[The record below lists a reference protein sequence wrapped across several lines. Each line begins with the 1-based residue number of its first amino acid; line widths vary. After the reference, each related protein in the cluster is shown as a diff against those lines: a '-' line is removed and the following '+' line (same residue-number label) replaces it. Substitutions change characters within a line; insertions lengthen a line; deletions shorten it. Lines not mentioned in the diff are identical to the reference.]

1 MAQLNYRENLNMKFK
16 AYNGGLRVFKNYEIN
31 HNNIDIYFSNMKIT
45 LTMFENDIVK
55 VFIGDKYEESISTNG
70 VVDDLGKGEFIVE
83 EDSNFVIVKGTK
95 VLTFVDKNTTEI
107 SFRDLEGNIIN
118 EDFQPSF
125 KDEEGNVYISK
136 VNDCLAYYGLGEK
149 GGDLNKKG
157 CYTENFNTDDPETD
171 DDSITYYK
179 TIPFYVALKEEATY
193 GIFFDNSFR
202 SYFDMGKEMGDR
214 IFFGA
219 IGGQIQYYFI
229 PGENIK
235 EVVKNYTALTG
246 RMEMPPLWSLGYQQ
260 CRFSYFSQE
269 EVRELVKTF
278 EEKDIP
284 LDVVYLDID
293 YMDGFRVMTFKTPNF
308 DDAAGLISDLKEK
321 GIRTITIIDPGVKV
335 DEEYDVFKRGKEGN
349 HFTKKLDGEMFIG
362 AVWPGDSAFPD
373 FSNNDC
379 REWWKSELKKFI
391 SEHGMDGIWN
401 DMNEPCVFN
410 NDHKTMLETCL
421 HNSDNG
427 VIEHKEFHNRYGF
440 EMSRCSKEAQ
450 EELHPNER
458 GFSMTRATYAGG
470 QRYSSVWTGDN
481 MSLWSQ
487 MRMSISMNANLG
499 ISGFS
504 FVGNDVSG
512 FGLDSSEELF
522 IRWMEMGP
530 FIPIFRN
537 HSNMYTRR
545 QEPWAFGPRAE
556 KIAKKSIELRYELLP
571 YIYDLYYISHKE
583 GLPIFRPMIM
593 EYEKDMNL
601 LNMREQ
607 FMLGENMI
615 VAPVLYEGERSK
627 TVYLPKGSW
636 FNYFTMEKLQG
647 GKWYKLP
654 CELDE
659 ILVFVKEGAIIPTYN
674 KKFRNVKER
683 PNNILLK
690 VFGENAK
697 GFHYNDDGHTMEYL
711 EGKYTYILT
720 FTPTDP
726 CCKDSTSASKCW
738 LEKDTRNSDT
748 LMC

>member
-1 MAQLNYRENLNMKFK
+1 MTQLNYRENLNMKFK
-16 AYNGGLRVFKNYEIN
+16 AYNGGVRVFKNYEIN

-45 LTMFENDIVK
+45 LTIFENDIVK

-83 EDSNFVIVKGTK
+83 EDSNFVIIKGTK

-107 SFRDLEGNIIN
+107 SFKDLEGNIIN

-171 DDSITYYK
+171 DDSVTYYK

-373 FSNNDC
+373 FSNKDC

-607 FMLGENMI
+607 FMLGENML

-659 ILVFVKEGAIIPTYN
+659 ILVFVKEGSIIPTYN

-711 EGKYTYILT
+711 EGKYTYMDIKVVDGKEELKLINNGYSIEEIE
-720 FTPTDP
+720 FEII
-726 CCKDSTSASKCW
+726 K
-738 LEKDTRNSDT
+738 
-748 LMC
+748 

>member
-1 MAQLNYRENLNMKFK
+1 MSQLNYRENLNMKFK

-45 LTMFENDIVK
+45 LTIFENDIVK
-55 VFIGDKYEESISTNG
+55 VFIGDKYEESLSTNG
-70 VVDDLGKGEFIVE
+70 VVGDLRKGEFIVE
-83 EDSNFVIVKGTK
+83 EDSNFVIIKGKK

-107 SFRDLEGNIIN
+107 SFKDLEGNIIN

-157 CYTENFNTDDPETD
+157 YYTENFNTDDPETD

-179 TIPFYVALKEEATY
+179 TIPFYVALKEESTY

-229 PGENIK
+229 PGESIK

-308 DDAAGLISDLKEK
+308 DDAAGLIGDLKEK

-335 DEEYDVFKRGKEGN
+335 DEEYPVFKRGKEGN
-349 HFTKKLDGEMFIG
+349 HFTKKLDGEIFIG

-373 FSNNDC
+373 FSNKDC

-607 FMLGENMI
+607 FMLGENML

-659 ILVFVKEGAIIPTYN
+659 ILVFVKEGSIIPTYN

-683 PNNILLK
+683 PKNILLK

-711 EGKYTYILT
+711 EGKYTYMGIEFVDGKEEFKLINN
-720 FTPTDP
+720 DYIIEDMEIQII
-726 CCKDSTSASKCW
+726 K
-738 LEKDTRNSDT
+738 
-748 LMC
+748 

>member
-70 VVDDLGKGEFIVE
+70 VVDNLEKGEFIVE
-83 EDSNFVIVKGTK
+83 EDSNFVIIKGTK

-125 KDEEGNVYISK
+125 KDEKGNVYISK

-157 CYTENFNTDDPETD
+157 YYTENFNTDDPETD

-373 FSNNDC
+373 FSNKDC
-379 REWWKSELKKFI
+379 REWWKNELKKFI

-487 MRMSISMNANLG
+487 MRMSISMNSNLG

-545 QEPWAFGPRAE
+545 QEPWAFGARAE

-627 TVYLPKGSW
+627 TVYLPKGIW

-683 PNNILLK
+683 PKNILLK

-711 EGKYTYILT
+711 EGKYTYMDIKVVDGKEELKLINNGYSIEGIE
-720 FTPTDP
+720 FEII
-726 CCKDSTSASKCW
+726 K
-738 LEKDTRNSDT
+738 
-748 LMC
+748 

>member
-1 MAQLNYRENLNMKFK
+1 MTQLNYRENLNMKFK

-31 HNNIDIYFSNMKIT
+31 HNNIDIYFSNIKIT
-45 LTMFENDIVK
+45 LTIFENDIVK

-70 VVDDLGKGEFIVE
+70 VVGDLGKGEFIVE
-83 EDSNFVIVKGTK
+83 EDSNFLVIKGKK

-125 KDEEGNVYISK
+125 KDEKGNVYISK

-157 CYTENFNTDDPETD
+157 FYTENFNTDDPETD
-171 DDSITYYK
+171 DDSVTYYK

-335 DEEYDVFKRGKEGN
+335 DEEYLVFKRGKEGN

-373 FSNNDC
+373 FSNKYC

-410 NDHKTMLETCL
+410 NDHKTMLESCL

-601 LNMREQ
+601 LNIREQ
-607 FMLGENMI
+607 FMLGENML

-627 TVYLPKGSW
+627 AVYLPKGSW

-659 ILVFVKEGAIIPTYN
+659 ILVFVKEGSIIPTYN

-711 EGKYTYILT
+711 EGKYTYMDIEVIDGKEE
-720 FTPTDP
+720 FKYIHNDYRVENIEVQVI
-726 CCKDSTSASKCW
+726 K
-738 LEKDTRNSDT
+738 
-748 LMC
+748 

>member
-1 MAQLNYRENLNMKFK
+1 MTQLNYRENLNMKFK

-70 VVDDLGKGEFIVE
+70 VVDDLGKDEFIVE
-83 EDSNFVIVKGTK
+83 EDSNFVIVKGIK

-107 SFRDLEGNIIN
+107 SFKDLEGNIIN

-149 GGDLNKKG
+149 GGDLNKRG

-269 EVRELVKTF
+269 ELRELVKTF

-373 FSNNDC
+373 FSNKDC

-522 IRWMEMGP
+522 VRWMEMGP

-607 FMLGENMI
+607 FMLGENML

-627 TVYLPKGSW
+627 TVYLPRGIW

-683 PNNILLK
+683 PKNILLK

-711 EGKYTYILT
+711 EGKYTYMDIKVVDGKEELKLINNGYSIEEIE
-720 FTPTDP
+720 FEII
-726 CCKDSTSASKCW
+726 K
-738 LEKDTRNSDT
+738 
-748 LMC
+748 

>member
-1 MAQLNYRENLNMKFK
+1 MEQLNYRENLNMKFK

-70 VVDDLGKGEFIVE
+70 VVDNLEKGEFIVE
-83 EDSNFVIVKGTK
+83 EDSNFIIIKGTK

-107 SFRDLEGNIIN
+107 SFKDLDGNIIN

-125 KDEEGNVYISK
+125 KDEKGNVYISK

-202 SYFDMGKEMGDR
+202 SYFDMGKERGDR

-229 PGENIK
+229 PGKNIK

-246 RMEMPPLWSLGYQQ
+246 RMEIPPLWSLGYQQ

-349 HFTKKLDGEMFIG
+349 HFTKNLDGEIFIG

-373 FSNNDC
+373 FSNKEC

-636 FNYFTMEKLQG
+636 FNYFTREKLQG

-659 ILVFVKEGAIIPTYN
+659 ILVFVKEGSIIPTYN

-683 PNNILLK
+683 PKNILLK

-711 EGKYTYILT
+711 EGKYTYMDIKVVDGKEELKLINNGYSIE
-720 FTPTDP
+720 DIEIEII
-726 CCKDSTSASKCW
+726 K
-738 LEKDTRNSDT
+738 
-748 LMC
+748 

>member
-1 MAQLNYRENLNMKFK
+1 MTQLNYRENLNMKFK

-31 HNNIDIYFSNMKIT
+31 HNNIDIYFSNIKIT
-45 LTMFENDIVK
+45 LTIFENDIVK

-107 SFRDLEGNIIN
+107 SFKDLEGNIIN

-202 SYFDMGKEMGDR
+202 SYFDMGMEMGDR

-335 DEEYDVFKRGKEGN
+335 DEEYPVFKRGKEGN

-373 FSNNDC
+373 FSNKDC

-481 MSLWSQ
+481 MSLWIQ

-697 GFHYNDDGHTMEYL
+697 GFHYNDDGHSMEYL
-711 EGKYTYILT
+711 EGKYTYMDIKVVDGKEEL
-720 FTPTDP
+720 
-726 CCKDSTSASKCW
+726 KLINNGYSIEEIEIEIIK
-738 LEKDTRNSDT
+738 
-748 LMC
+748 

>member
-1 MAQLNYRENLNMKFK
+1 MTQLNYRENLNMKFK

-31 HNNIDIYFSNMKIT
+31 DNINIYFSNIKIT
-45 LTMFENDIVK
+45 LTIFENDIVK
-55 VFIGDKYEESISTNG
+55 VFIGDKCEESISTNG
-70 VVDDLGKGEFIVE
+70 VVGDLGKGEFIVE
-83 EDSNFVIVKGTK
+83 EDSNFLVIKGKK

-125 KDEEGNVYISK
+125 KDEKGNVYISK

-171 DDSITYYK
+171 DDSVTYYK

-335 DEEYDVFKRGKEGN
+335 DEEYPVFKRGKEGN
-349 HFTKKLDGEMFIG
+349 HFTKKLDGEIFIG

-410 NDHKTMLETCL
+410 NDHKTMLESCL

-458 GFSMTRATYAGG
+458 EFSMTRATYAGG

-601 LNMREQ
+601 LNIREQ
-607 FMLGENMI
+607 FMLGENML

-627 TVYLPKGSW
+627 TIYLPKGSW

-659 ILVFVKEGAIIPTYN
+659 ILVFVKEGSIIPTYN

-683 PNNILLK
+683 PKNILLK

-711 EGKYTYILT
+711 EGKYTYMDIKVVDGKEELKLINNGYSIE
-720 FTPTDP
+720 DIEIQII
-726 CCKDSTSASKCW
+726 K
-738 LEKDTRNSDT
+738 
-748 LMC
+748 

>member
-1 MAQLNYRENLNMKFK
+1 MTQLNYRENLNMKFK

-45 LTMFENDIVK
+45 LTIFENDIVK
-55 VFIGDKYEESISTNG
+55 VFIGDKYEESLSTNG
-70 VVDDLGKGEFIVE
+70 VVGDLRKGEFIVE
-83 EDSNFVIVKGTK
+83 EDSNFVIIKGKK

-107 SFRDLEGNIIN
+107 SFKDLEGNIIN

-157 CYTENFNTDDPETD
+157 YYTENFNTDDPETD

-179 TIPFYVALKEEATY
+179 TIPFYVALKEESTY

-308 DDAAGLISDLKEK
+308 DDAAGIISDLKEK

-349 HFTKKLDGEMFIG
+349 HFTKKLDGEIFIG

-373 FSNNDC
+373 FSNKDC

-522 IRWMEMGP
+522 IRWMEMGT

-627 TVYLPKGSW
+627 TVYLPKGIW

-683 PNNILLK
+683 PKNILLK

-711 EGKYTYILT
+711 EGKYTYMDIKVVDGKEELKLINNGYSIEEIE
-720 FTPTDP
+720 FEII
-726 CCKDSTSASKCW
+726 K
-738 LEKDTRNSDT
+738 
-748 LMC
+748 

>member
-1 MAQLNYRENLNMKFK
+1 MTQLNYRENLNMKFK

-31 HNNIDIYFSNMKIT
+31 DNNINIYFSNIKIT
-45 LTMFENDIVK
+45 LTIFENDIVK

-70 VVDDLGKGEFIVE
+70 VVGDLGKGEFIVE
-83 EDSNFVIVKGTK
+83 EDSNFLVIKGKK

-125 KDEEGNVYISK
+125 KDEKGNVYISK

-157 CYTENFNTDDPETD
+157 SYTENFNTDDPETD
-171 DDSITYYK
+171 DDSVTYYK

-335 DEEYDVFKRGKEGN
+335 DEEYLVFKRGKEGN

-410 NDHKTMLETCL
+410 NDHKTMLESCL

-601 LNMREQ
+601 LNIREQ
-607 FMLGENMI
+607 FMLGENML

-627 TVYLPKGSW
+627 AVYLPKGSW

-659 ILVFVKEGAIIPTYN
+659 ILVFVKEGSIIPTYN

-683 PNNILLK
+683 PNNMLLK

-711 EGKYTYILT
+711 DGKYTYMDIE
-720 FTPTDP
+720 FVDG
-726 CCKDSTSASKCW
+726 KEEFKYIHNDYRGENIEVQVIK
-738 LEKDTRNSDT
+738 
-748 LMC
+748 

>member
-1 MAQLNYRENLNMKFK
+1 MTQLNYRENLNMKFK

-31 HNNIDIYFSNMKIT
+31 DNNINIYFSNIKIT
-45 LTMFENDIVK
+45 LTIFENDIVK
-55 VFIGDKYEESISTNG
+55 VFIGDKCEESISTNG
-70 VVDDLGKGEFIVE
+70 VVGDLGKGEFIVE
-83 EDSNFVIVKGTK
+83 EDSNFLVIKGKK

-125 KDEEGNVYISK
+125 KDEKGNVYISK

-171 DDSITYYK
+171 DDSVTYYK

-335 DEEYDVFKRGKEGN
+335 DEEYPVFKRGKEGN
-349 HFTKKLDGEMFIG
+349 HFTKKLDGEIFIG

-391 SEHGMDGIWN
+391 SEHRMDGIWN

-410 NDHKTMLETCL
+410 NDHKTMLESCL

-458 GFSMTRATYAGG
+458 EFSMTRATYAGG

-601 LNMREQ
+601 LNIREQ
-607 FMLGENMI
+607 FMLGENML

-627 TVYLPKGSW
+627 TIYLPKGSW

-659 ILVFVKEGAIIPTYN
+659 ILVFVKEGSIIPTYN

-683 PNNILLK
+683 PKNILLK

-711 EGKYTYILT
+711 EGKYTYMDIKVVDGKEELKLINNGYSIE
-720 FTPTDP
+720 DIEIQII
-726 CCKDSTSASKCW
+726 K
-738 LEKDTRNSDT
+738 
-748 LMC
+748 

>member
-1 MAQLNYRENLNMKFK
+1 MTQLNYRENLNMKFK

-83 EDSNFVIVKGTK
+83 EDSNFIIIKGTK

-202 SYFDMGKEMGDR
+202 SYFDMGKERGDR

-308 DDAAGLISDLKEK
+308 DDAAGLIGDLKEK

-362 AVWPGDSAFPD
+362 AVWPGNSAFPD
-373 FSNNDC
+373 FSNKDC

-607 FMLGENMI
+607 FMLGENML

-711 EGKYTYILT
+711 EGKYTYMDIKVVDGKEELKLINNGYSIEEIE
-720 FTPTDP
+720 FEII
-726 CCKDSTSASKCW
+726 K
-738 LEKDTRNSDT
+738 
-748 LMC
+748 

>member
-1 MAQLNYRENLNMKFK
+1 MTQLNYRENLNMKFK

-70 VVDDLGKGEFIVE
+70 VVDNLEKGEFIVE
-83 EDSNFVIVKGTK
+83 EDSNFVIIKGTK

-107 SFRDLEGNIIN
+107 SFKDLDGNIIN

-125 KDEEGNVYISK
+125 KDEKGNVYISK

-627 TVYLPKGSW
+627 TLYLPKGSW
-636 FNYFTMEKLQG
+636 FNYFTREKLQG

-711 EGKYTYILT
+711 EGKYTYMDIKVVDGKEELKLINNGYSIE
-720 FTPTDP
+720 DIEIEII
-726 CCKDSTSASKCW
+726 K
-738 LEKDTRNSDT
+738 
-748 LMC
+748 

>member
-1 MAQLNYRENLNMKFK
+1 MTQLNYRENLNMKFK

-45 LTMFENDIVK
+45 LTIFENDIVK

-107 SFRDLEGNIIN
+107 SFKDLEGNIIN

-125 KDEEGNVYISK
+125 KDEKGNVYISK

-373 FSNNDC
+373 FSNKDC

-522 IRWMEMGP
+522 IRWIEMGP

-607 FMLGENMI
+607 FMLGENML

-627 TVYLPKGSW
+627 TVYLPKGIW

-683 PNNILLK
+683 PKNILLK

-711 EGKYTYILT
+711 EGKYTYMDIKVVDGKEELKLINNGYSIEEIE
-720 FTPTDP
+720 FEII
-726 CCKDSTSASKCW
+726 K
-738 LEKDTRNSDT
+738 
-748 LMC
+748 

>member
-1 MAQLNYRENLNMKFK
+1 MTQLNYRENLNMKFK

-70 VVDDLGKGEFIVE
+70 VVDNLEKGEFIVE
-83 EDSNFVIVKGTK
+83 EDSNFVIIKGTK

-107 SFRDLEGNIIN
+107 SFKDLEGNIIN

-149 GGDLNKKG
+149 GGDLNKRG

-269 EVRELVKTF
+269 ELRELVKTF

-373 FSNNDC
+373 FSNKDC

-522 IRWMEMGP
+522 VRWMEMGP

-627 TVYLPKGSW
+627 TLYLPKGSW

-683 PNNILLK
+683 PKNILLK

-711 EGKYTYILT
+711 EGKYTYMDIKVVDGKEELKLINNGYSIEEIE
-720 FTPTDP
+720 FEII
-726 CCKDSTSASKCW
+726 K
-738 LEKDTRNSDT
+738 
-748 LMC
+748 

>member
-149 GGDLNKKG
+149 GGDLNKRG

-269 EVRELVKTF
+269 ELRELVKTF

-373 FSNNDC
+373 FSNKDC

-522 IRWMEMGP
+522 VRWMEMGP

-607 FMLGENMI
+607 FMLGENML

-627 TVYLPKGSW
+627 TVYLPRGIW

-683 PNNILLK
+683 PKNILLK

-711 EGKYTYILT
+711 EGKYTYMDIKVVDGKEELKLINNGYSIEEIE
-720 FTPTDP
+720 FEII
-726 CCKDSTSASKCW
+726 K
-738 LEKDTRNSDT
+738 
-748 LMC
+748 

>member
-70 VVDDLGKGEFIVE
+70 VVDNLEKGEFIVE
-83 EDSNFVIVKGTK
+83 EDSNFVIIKGTK

-107 SFRDLEGNIIN
+107 SFKNLDGNIIN

-125 KDEEGNVYISK
+125 KDEKGNVYISK

-202 SYFDMGKEMGDR
+202 SYFDMGKERGDR

-373 FSNNDC
+373 FSNKEC

-615 VAPVLYEGERSK
+615 VAPVLYQGERSK

-636 FNYFTMEKLQG
+636 FNYFTREKLQG

-683 PNNILLK
+683 PKNILLK

-711 EGKYTYILT
+711 EGKYTYMDIKVVDGKEELKLINNGYSIE
-720 FTPTDP
+720 DIEIEII
-726 CCKDSTSASKCW
+726 K
-738 LEKDTRNSDT
+738 
-748 LMC
+748 

>member
-1 MAQLNYRENLNMKFK
+1 MTQLNYRENLNMKFK

-45 LTMFENDIVK
+45 LTIFENDIVK

-83 EDSNFVIVKGTK
+83 EDSNFVIIKGTK

-107 SFRDLEGNIIN
+107 SFKDLEGNIIN

-308 DDAAGLISDLKEK
+308 DNAAGLISDLKEK

-373 FSNNDC
+373 FSNKDC

-556 KIAKKSIELRYELLP
+556 KIAKKSIELRYELIP

-607 FMLGENMI
+607 FMLGENML

-659 ILVFVKEGAIIPTYN
+659 ILVFVKEGSIIPTYN

-683 PNNILLK
+683 PKNILLK

-711 EGKYTYILT
+711 EGKYTYMDIKVVDGKEEL
-720 FTPTDP
+720 
-726 CCKDSTSASKCW
+726 KLINNGYSIEEIEIEIIK
-738 LEKDTRNSDT
+738 
-748 LMC
+748 

>member
-1 MAQLNYRENLNMKFK
+1 MSQLNYRENLNMKFK

-45 LTMFENDIVK
+45 LTIFENDIVK
-55 VFIGDKYEESISTNG
+55 VFIGDKYEESLSTNG
-70 VVDDLGKGEFIVE
+70 VVGDLRKGEFIVE
-83 EDSNFVIVKGTK
+83 EDSNFVIIKGKK

-107 SFRDLEGNIIN
+107 SFKDLEGNIIN

-157 CYTENFNTDDPETD
+157 YYTENFNTDDPETD

-179 TIPFYVALKEEATY
+179 TIPFYVALKEESTY

-229 PGENIK
+229 PGESIK

-308 DDAAGLISDLKEK
+308 DDAAGLIGDLKEK

-349 HFTKKLDGEMFIG
+349 HFTKKLDGEIFIG

-373 FSNNDC
+373 FSNKDC

-607 FMLGENMI
+607 FMLGENML

-659 ILVFVKEGAIIPTYN
+659 ILVFVKEGSIIPTYN

-683 PNNILLK
+683 PKNILLK

-711 EGKYTYILT
+711 EGKYTYMGIEFVDGKEEFKLINN
-720 FTPTDP
+720 DHIIEDMEIQII
-726 CCKDSTSASKCW
+726 K
-738 LEKDTRNSDT
+738 
-748 LMC
+748 

>member
-308 DDAAGLISDLKEK
+308 DDAAGLIGDLKEK

-335 DEEYDVFKRGKEGN
+335 DEEYPVFKRGKEGN

-362 AVWPGDSAFPD
+362 AVWPGNSAFPD
-373 FSNNDC
+373 FSNKDC

-607 FMLGENMI
+607 FMLGENML
-615 VAPVLYEGERSK
+615 VAPVLYEVERSK

-711 EGKYTYILT
+711 EGKYTYMDIKVVDGKEELKLINNGYSIEEIE
-720 FTPTDP
+720 FEII
-726 CCKDSTSASKCW
+726 K
-738 LEKDTRNSDT
+738 
-748 LMC
+748 

>member
-1 MAQLNYRENLNMKFK
+1 MTQLNYRENLNMKFK

-107 SFRDLEGNIIN
+107 SFKDLEGNIIN

-335 DEEYDVFKRGKEGN
+335 DEGYPVFKRGKEGN

-362 AVWPGDSAFPD
+362 AVWPGNSAFPD
-373 FSNNDC
+373 FSNKDC

-607 FMLGENMI
+607 FMLGENML

-627 TVYLPKGSW
+627 TVYLPKGIW

-683 PNNILLK
+683 PKNILLK

-711 EGKYTYILT
+711 EGKYTYMDIKVVDGKEELKLINNGYSIEEIE
-720 FTPTDP
+720 FEII
-726 CCKDSTSASKCW
+726 K
-738 LEKDTRNSDT
+738 
-748 LMC
+748 

>member
-70 VVDDLGKGEFIVE
+70 VVDNLEKGEFIVE
-83 EDSNFVIVKGTK
+83 EDSNFVIIKGTK

-107 SFRDLEGNIIN
+107 SFKDLDGNIIN

-125 KDEEGNVYISK
+125 KDEEGNMYISK

-308 DDAAGLISDLKEK
+308 DDAAGLIGDLKEK

-335 DEEYDVFKRGKEGN
+335 DEEYDIFKRGKEGN

-373 FSNNDC
+373 FSNKDC

-711 EGKYTYILT
+711 EGKYTYMDIKVVDGKEELKLINNGYSIEEIE
-720 FTPTDP
+720 FEII
-726 CCKDSTSASKCW
+726 K
-738 LEKDTRNSDT
+738 
-748 LMC
+748 

>member
-1 MAQLNYRENLNMKFK
+1 MTQLNYRENLNMKFK

-70 VVDDLGKGEFIVE
+70 VVDNLEKGEFIVE
-83 EDSNFVIVKGTK
+83 EDSNFVIIKGTK

-107 SFRDLEGNIIN
+107 SFKDLDGNIIN

-125 KDEEGNVYISK
+125 KDEKGNVYISK

-246 RMEMPPLWSLGYQQ
+246 RMEIPPLWSLGYQQ

-321 GIRTITIIDPGVKV
+321 GIRTITIIDPGVNV

-373 FSNNDC
+373 FSNKDC

-607 FMLGENMI
+607 FMLGENML

-683 PNNILLK
+683 PKNILLK

-711 EGKYTYILT
+711 EGKYTYMDIKVVDGKEELKLINNGYSIE
-720 FTPTDP
+720 DIEIQII
-726 CCKDSTSASKCW
+726 K
-738 LEKDTRNSDT
+738 
-748 LMC
+748 

>member
-1 MAQLNYRENLNMKFK
+1 MSQLNYRENLNMKFK

-45 LTMFENDIVK
+45 LTIFENDIVK
-55 VFIGDKYEESISTNG
+55 VFIGDKYEESLSTNG
-70 VVDDLGKGEFIVE
+70 VVGDLRKGEFIVE
-83 EDSNFVIVKGTK
+83 EDSNFVIIKGKK

-107 SFRDLEGNIIN
+107 SFKDLEGNIIN

-157 CYTENFNTDDPETD
+157 YYTENFNTDDPETD

-179 TIPFYVALKEEATY
+179 TIPFYVALKEESTY

-308 DDAAGLISDLKEK
+308 DDAAGLIGDLKEK

-335 DEEYDVFKRGKEGN
+335 DEEYPVFKRGKEGN
-349 HFTKKLDGEMFIG
+349 HFTKKLDGEIFIG

-373 FSNNDC
+373 FSNKDC

-512 FGLDSSEELF
+512 FGLDSNEELF

-607 FMLGENMI
+607 FMLGENML

-659 ILVFVKEGAIIPTYN
+659 ILVFVKEGSIIPTYN

-683 PNNILLK
+683 PKNILLK

-711 EGKYTYILT
+711 EGKYTYMGIEFVDGKEEFKLINN
-720 FTPTDP
+720 DYIIEDMEIQII
-726 CCKDSTSASKCW
+726 K
-738 LEKDTRNSDT
+738 
-748 LMC
+748 

>member
-1 MAQLNYRENLNMKFK
+1 MTQLNYRENLNMKFK
-16 AYNGGLRVFKNYEIN
+16 VYNGGLRVFKNYEIN

-83 EDSNFVIVKGTK
+83 EDSNFVIIKGTK

-246 RMEMPPLWSLGYQQ
+246 RMDMPPLWSLGYQQ

-373 FSNNDC
+373 FSNKDC

-711 EGKYTYILT
+711 EGKYTYMDIKVVDGKEELKLINNGYSIEEIE
-720 FTPTDP
+720 FEII
-726 CCKDSTSASKCW
+726 K
-738 LEKDTRNSDT
+738 
-748 LMC
+748 

>member
-1 MAQLNYRENLNMKFK
+1 MTQLNYRENLNMKFK

-70 VVDDLGKGEFIVE
+70 VVDNLEKGEFIVE
-83 EDSNFVIVKGTK
+83 EDSNFVIIKGTK

-107 SFRDLEGNIIN
+107 SFKDLDGNIIN

-125 KDEEGNVYISK
+125 KDEKGNVYISK

-373 FSNNDC
+373 FSNKDC

-545 QEPWAFGPRAE
+545 QEPWAFGPKAE

-697 GFHYNDDGHTMEYL
+697 GFHYNDDGHSMEYL
-711 EGKYTYILT
+711 EGKYTYMDIKVVDGKEELNYINNGYSIEEIE
-720 FTPTDP
+720 FEII
-726 CCKDSTSASKCW
+726 K
-738 LEKDTRNSDT
+738 
-748 LMC
+748 

>member
-1 MAQLNYRENLNMKFK
+1 MTQLNYRENLNMKFK

-31 HNNIDIYFSNMKIT
+31 DNNINIYFSNIKIT
-45 LTMFENDIVK
+45 LTIFENDIVK
-55 VFIGDKYEESISTNG
+55 VFIGDKCEESISTNG
-70 VVDDLGKGEFIVE
+70 VVGDLGKGEFIVE
-83 EDSNFVIVKGTK
+83 EDSNFLVIKGKK

-125 KDEEGNVYISK
+125 KDEKGNVYISK

-171 DDSITYYK
+171 DDSVTYYK

-335 DEEYDVFKRGKEGN
+335 DEEYPVFKRGKEGN
-349 HFTKKLDGEMFIG
+349 HFTKKLDGEIFIG

-410 NDHKTMLETCL
+410 NDHKTMLESCL

-458 GFSMTRATYAGG
+458 EFSMTRATYAGG

-601 LNMREQ
+601 LNIREQ
-607 FMLGENMI
+607 FMLGENML

-627 TVYLPKGSW
+627 TIYLPKGSW

-659 ILVFVKEGAIIPTYN
+659 ILVFVKEGSIIPTYN

-683 PNNILLK
+683 PKNILLK

-711 EGKYTYILT
+711 EGKYTYMDIKVVDGKEELKLINNGYSIE
-720 FTPTDP
+720 DQII
-726 CCKDSTSASKCW
+726 K
-738 LEKDTRNSDT
+738 
-748 LMC
+748 

>member
-1 MAQLNYRENLNMKFK
+1 MTQLNYRENLNMKFK

-31 HNNIDIYFSNMKIT
+31 DNNINIYFSNIKIT
-45 LTMFENDIVK
+45 LTIFENDIVK

-70 VVDDLGKGEFIVE
+70 VVGDLGKGEFIVE
-83 EDSNFVIVKGTK
+83 EDSNFLVIKGKK

-107 SFRDLEGNIIN
+107 SFKDLDGNIIN

-125 KDEEGNVYISK
+125 KDEKGNVYISK

-308 DDAAGLISDLKEK
+308 DDAAGLIGDLKEK

-373 FSNNDC
+373 FSNKYC

-711 EGKYTYILT
+711 EGKYTYMDIKVVDGKEEL
-720 FTPTDP
+720 
-726 CCKDSTSASKCW
+726 KLINNGYSIEEIEIEIIK
-738 LEKDTRNSDT
+738 
-748 LMC
+748 

>member
-70 VVDDLGKGEFIVE
+70 VVDNLEKGEFIVE
-83 EDSNFVIVKGTK
+83 EDSNFIIIKGTK

-107 SFRDLEGNIIN
+107 SFKDLDGNIIN

-125 KDEEGNVYISK
+125 KDEKGNVYISK

-335 DEEYDVFKRGKEGN
+335 DEEYEVFKRGKEGN

-373 FSNNDC
+373 FSNKEC

-450 EELHPNER
+450 EEVHPNER

-636 FNYFTMEKLQG
+636 FNYFTREKLQG

-659 ILVFVKEGAIIPTYN
+659 ILVFVKEGSIIPTYN

-683 PNNILLK
+683 PKNILLK

-711 EGKYTYILT
+711 EGKYTYMDIKVVDGKEELKLINNGYSIE
-720 FTPTDP
+720 DIEIEII
-726 CCKDSTSASKCW
+726 K
-738 LEKDTRNSDT
+738 
-748 LMC
+748 

>member
-1 MAQLNYRENLNMKFK
+1 MKQLNYRENLNMKFK

-31 HNNIDIYFSNMKIT
+31 DNNVEIYFSSMKIV
-45 LTMFENDIVK
+45 LTMLKNDIVK
-55 VFIGDKYEESISTNG
+55 VFIGDKYEEGLSTNG
-70 VVDDLGKGEFIVE
+70 VVDNLERGKFKVE
-83 EDSNFVIVKGTK
+83 EDSNFVIIRGAK
-95 VLTFVDKNTTEI
+95 VLTLVDKNTTEI
-107 SFRDLEGNIIN
+107 SFKDLEGNTIN

-125 KDEEGNVYISK
+125 KDEEGNIYISK
-136 VNDCLAYYGLGEK
+136 LNDCIAYYGLGEK

-171 DDSITYYK
+171 DYSITYYK
-179 TIPFYVALKEEATY
+179 TIPFYVGLKEEAAY

-202 SYFDMGKEMGDR
+202 SYFDMGKERGDR

-235 EVVKNYTALTG
+235 EVVKNYTYLTG
-246 RMEMPPLWSLGYQQ
+246 RMEMPPFWSLGYQQ

-278 EEKDIP
+278 EEKEIP

-308 DDAAGLISDLKEK
+308 DKAPKLISDLKEK

-335 DEEYDVFKRGKEGN
+335 DEEYEVFKRGKEGN
-349 HFTKKLDGEMFIG
+349 HFTKKLDGEVFIG

-373 FSNNDC
+373 FSNKEC
-379 REWWKSELKKFI
+379 REWWKGELKKFI
-391 SEHGMDGIWN
+391 SEHGIDGIWN

-410 NDHKTMLETCL
+410 NDHKTMLESCL
-421 HNSDNG
+421 HNSDYG

-545 QEPWAFGPRAE
+545 QEPWAFGKRAE
-556 KIAKKSIELRYELLP
+556 KIAKKFIELRYELLP
-571 YIYDLYYISHKE
+571 YLYDLYYVSSKE
-583 GLPIFRPMIM
+583 GLPLFRPMIM
-593 EYEKDMNL
+593 EYDKDINL
-601 LNMREQ
+601 LNMKEQ
-607 FMLGENMI
+607 FMLGESML
-615 VAPVLYEGERSK
+615 VAPVLYKGERSK
-627 TVYLPKGSW
+627 RVYLPKGIW
-636 FNYFTMEKLQG
+636 FNYFTGEKLFG
-647 GKWYKLP
+647 GKIYNLS
-654 CELDE
+654 CEIDE
-659 ILVFVKEGAIIPTYN
+659 ILVFIKEGSIIPTYYE
-674 KKFRNVKER
+674 KFKNFKER
-683 PNNILLK
+683 PNKILLK
-690 VFGENAK
+690 IFGEEAK
-697 GFHYNDDGHTMEYL
+697 GFHYNDDGHTLEYL
-711 EGKYTYILT
+711 KGKYNYTYIE
-720 FTPTDP
+720 F
-726 CCKDSTSASKCW
+726 KDGKGSFKF
-738 LEKDTRNSDT
+738 LNKGYKEEEIKIEVIK
-748 LMC
+748 

>member
-16 AYNGGLRVFKNYEIN
+16 VYNGGLRVFKNYEIN

-70 VVDDLGKGEFIVE
+70 VVDNLGKGEFIVE
-83 EDSNFVIVKGTK
+83 EDSNFLIIKGTK

-107 SFRDLEGNIIN
+107 SFKDLDGNIIN

-125 KDEEGNVYISK
+125 KDEKGNVYISK

-202 SYFDMGKEMGDR
+202 SYFDMGKERGDR

-335 DEEYDVFKRGKEGN
+335 DEEYEVFKRGKEGN
-349 HFTKKLDGEMFIG
+349 HFTKKLDGEIFIG

-373 FSNNDC
+373 FSNKEC

-583 GLPIFRPMIM
+583 GLPIFRPMII

-636 FNYFTMEKLQG
+636 FNYFTREKLQG

-683 PNNILLK
+683 PKNILLK

-711 EGKYTYILT
+711 EGKYTYMDIKVVGGKEELKLINNGYSIE
-720 FTPTDP
+720 DIEI
-726 CCKDSTSASKCW
+726 KIIK
-738 LEKDTRNSDT
+738 
-748 LMC
+748 

>member
-31 HNNIDIYFSNMKIT
+31 HNNIDIYFSNMKIN

-70 VVDDLGKGEFIVE
+70 VVDNLGKGEFIVE
-83 EDSNFVIVKGTK
+83 EDSNFVIIKGTK

-107 SFRDLEGNIIN
+107 SFKDLDGNIIN

-125 KDEEGNVYISK
+125 KDEKGNVYISK

-202 SYFDMGKEMGDR
+202 SYFDMGKERGDR

-308 DDAAGLISDLKEK
+308 DDAAGLINDLKEK

-349 HFTKKLDGEMFIG
+349 HFTKKLDGEIFIG

-373 FSNNDC
+373 FSNKDC

-636 FNYFTMEKLQG
+636 FNYFTREKLQG

-683 PNNILLK
+683 PKNILLK

-711 EGKYTYILT
+711 EGKYTYMDIKVVDGKEELKLINNGYSIE
-720 FTPTDP
+720 DIEIEII
-726 CCKDSTSASKCW
+726 K
-738 LEKDTRNSDT
+738 
-748 LMC
+748 

>member
-1 MAQLNYRENLNMKFK
+1 MTQLNYRENLNMKFK

-31 HNNIDIYFSNMKIT
+31 HNNIDIYFSNIKIT
-45 LTMFENDIVK
+45 LTIFENDIVK

-83 EDSNFVIVKGTK
+83 EDSNFLVIKGKK

-308 DDAAGLISDLKEK
+308 DDAAGLIGDLKEK

-373 FSNNDC
+373 FSNKYC

-458 GFSMTRATYAGG
+458 GFSITRATYAGG

-711 EGKYTYILT
+711 EGKYTYMDIKVVDGKEELKLINNGYSIEEIE
-720 FTPTDP
+720 FEII
-726 CCKDSTSASKCW
+726 K
-738 LEKDTRNSDT
+738 
-748 LMC
+748 

>member
-1 MAQLNYRENLNMKFK
+1 MTQLNYRENLNMKFK

-70 VVDDLGKGEFIVE
+70 VVDNLEKGEFIVE
-83 EDSNFVIVKGTK
+83 EDSNFVIIKGTK

-118 EDFQPSF
+118 EDFQSSF

-335 DEEYDVFKRGKEGN
+335 DEEYPVFKRGKEGN

-373 FSNNDC
+373 FSNKDC

-697 GFHYNDDGHTMEYL
+697 GFHYNDDGHSMEYL
-711 EGKYTYILT
+711 EGKYTYMDIKVVDGKEEL
-720 FTPTDP
+720 
-726 CCKDSTSASKCW
+726 KLINNGYSIEEIEIEIIK
-738 LEKDTRNSDT
+738 
-748 LMC
+748 

>member
-1 MAQLNYRENLNMKFK
+1 MSQLNYRENLNMKFK

-45 LTMFENDIVK
+45 LTIFENDIVK
-55 VFIGDKYEESISTNG
+55 VFIGDKYEESLSTNG
-70 VVDDLGKGEFIVE
+70 VVGDLRKGEFIVE
-83 EDSNFVIVKGTK
+83 EDSNFVIIKGKK

-107 SFRDLEGNIIN
+107 SFKDLEGNIIN

-179 TIPFYVALKEEATY
+179 TIPFYVALKEESTY

-373 FSNNDC
+373 FSNKDC

-607 FMLGENMI
+607 FMLGENML

-659 ILVFVKEGAIIPTYN
+659 ILVFVKEGSIIPTYN

-683 PNNILLK
+683 PKNILLK

-711 EGKYTYILT
+711 EGKYTYMGIEFVDGKEEFKLINN
-720 FTPTDP
+720 DYIIEDMEIQII
-726 CCKDSTSASKCW
+726 K
-738 LEKDTRNSDT
+738 
-748 LMC
+748 

>member
-1 MAQLNYRENLNMKFK
+1 MTQLNYRENLNMKFK

-70 VVDDLGKGEFIVE
+70 VVDNLEKGEFIVE
-83 EDSNFVIVKGTK
+83 EDSNFVIIKGTK

-107 SFRDLEGNIIN
+107 SFKDLDGNIIN

-125 KDEEGNVYISK
+125 KDEKGNVYISK

-308 DDAAGLISDLKEK
+308 DDAAGLIGDLKEK

-373 FSNNDC
+373 FSNKDC

-607 FMLGENMI
+607 FMLGENML

-711 EGKYTYILT
+711 EGKYTYMDIKVVDGKEELKLINNGYSIEEIE
-720 FTPTDP
+720 FEII
-726 CCKDSTSASKCW
+726 K
-738 LEKDTRNSDT
+738 
-748 LMC
+748 

>member
-1 MAQLNYRENLNMKFK
+1 MTQLNYRENLNMKFK

-45 LTMFENDIVK
+45 LTIFENDIVK

-70 VVDDLGKGEFIVE
+70 VVDNLGKGEFIVE

-246 RMEMPPLWSLGYQQ
+246 RMEIPPLWSLGYQQ

-308 DDAAGLISDLKEK
+308 DNAAGLISDLKEK
-321 GIRTITIIDPGVKV
+321 GIRTITIIDPGVNV

-373 FSNNDC
+373 FSNKDC

-607 FMLGENMI
+607 FMLGENML

-683 PNNILLK
+683 PKNILLK

-711 EGKYTYILT
+711 EGKYTYMDIKVVDGKEELKLINNGYSIE
-720 FTPTDP
+720 DIEIQII
-726 CCKDSTSASKCW
+726 K
-738 LEKDTRNSDT
+738 
-748 LMC
+748 